1 MYVLK
6 GKQTR
11 YLRSLAHHLN
21 PLIQV
26 GKGGITGNLLEQ
38 VDLALEAHELIKVS
52 VLETSPQS
60 RDDVGR
66 VLVEET
72 GAQCVQ
78 TIGRLVVLYRPSKKE
93 PKIQL
98 PKV

>member
-21 PLIQV
+21 PLVQV
-26 GKGGITGNLLEQ
+26 GKSGISGNLLEQ
-38 VDLALEAHELIKVS
+38 VDLALEAHELIKVT
-52 VLETSPQS
+52 VLETSPLS
-60 RDDVGR
+60 RDEVGR

-72 GAQCVQ
+72 GAACVQ
-78 TIGRLVVLYRPSKKE
+78 MIGRLVVLYRPSTKE
-93 PKIQL
+93 AKIHL